1 MRYACEA
8 PFRSSGGAANLRCDR
23 KNERERL
30 GLRGLRTKL
39 IGDGPGSR
47 ARCLLCGG
55 SLLSI
60 FPSFWLVVV
69 NEALLLLFRFVI
81 GSATSVIVVGVTA
94 ARLDPLGM

>member
-8 PFRSSGGAANLRCDR
+8 PLRSSGGAANLRCDR

-60 FPSFWLVVV
+60 FPSFWLVVDG
-69 NEALLLLFRFVI
+69 LMKRYYYSFV
-81 GSATSVIVVGVTA
+81 
-94 ARLDPLGM
+94 L